1 MDGSRN
7 SLWHINHR
15 AWKVFNKESKL
26 DRHQVSS
33 LIQKAFP
40 AVPYSEH
47 KHINVQGTKS
57 PYDGDVV
64 YWSER
69 NSKLYTDNTSKAL
82 KRQNH
87 SCDSCGLKFIGED
100 KVHLNHIDGNHKN
113 WKTKNLVAIHRS
125 CHQYSHMSKG

>member
-15 AWKVFNKESKL
+15 AWKVFNKEARL
-26 DRHQVSS
+26 DKRLVSS

-40 AVPYSEH
+40 SVPYSEN
-47 KHINVQGTKS
+47 KHIMVKGNKS
-57 PYDGDVV
+57 PYDGDMV

-69 NSKLYTDNTSKAL
+69 NSKLYNDNTSKAL

-87 SCDSCGLKFIGED
+87 SCDFCGLKFIGEE
-100 KVHLNHIDGNHKN
+100 KVHLHHVDGNHNN

-125 CHQYSHMSKG
+125 CHQYEHMSKG